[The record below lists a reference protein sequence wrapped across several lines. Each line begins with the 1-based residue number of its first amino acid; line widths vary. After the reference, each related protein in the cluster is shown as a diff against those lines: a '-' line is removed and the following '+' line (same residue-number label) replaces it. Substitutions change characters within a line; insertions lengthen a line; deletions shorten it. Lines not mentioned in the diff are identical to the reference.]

1 MYLNDRRNVQ
11 NVVRRQA
18 GLLLLFSHA
27 TDNRVRLKATRIF
40 VNREENG
47 GKQRQWQLALRES
60 AAGMHQSKRVLA
72 LVSVAAILGVSG
84 PFGTHDQMQIL
95 PRLLY
100 WGVLSSAIFWLGNFA
115 AFCARQIHPAQQ
127 IAQFATATLFGA
139 VIITGFILA
148 INWLFL
154 QVTVTSA
161 VNLIS
166 LFFQI
171 GILVGVV
178 NVTQTIADR

>member
-1 MYLNDRRNVQ
+1 
-11 NVVRRQA
+11 
-18 GLLLLFSHA
+18 
-27 TDNRVRLKATRIF
+27 
-40 VNREENG
+40 
-47 GKQRQWQLALRES
+47 
-60 AAGMHQSKRVLA
+60 MHHPKRVLA
-72 LVSVAAILGVSG
+72 LVSVAVILGVSG

-100 WGVLSSAIFWLGNFA
+100 WGVLSSATFWLGNFA
-115 AFCARQIHPAQQ
+115 AFCACQIHPAQQ

>member
-1 MYLNDRRNVQ
+1 M
-11 NVVRRQA
+11 
-18 GLLLLFSHA
+18 F
-27 TDNRVRLKATRIF
+27 
-40 VNREENG
+40 
-47 GKQRQWQLALRES
+47 
-60 AAGMHQSKRVLA
+60 
-72 LVSVAAILGVSG
+72 
-84 PFGTHDQMQIL
+84 

-100 WGVLSSAIFWLGNFA
+100 WGALSSAIFWLGNFA
-115 AFCARQIHPAQQ
+115 AFCARQIHPAKQ